1 VMASPSE
8 EKVKFLLRVEAGTL
22 DTLRT
27 TASVRGVS
35 LSQLLRDILNDYVQ
49 AMDRPIIEHRVDPYS
64 VPKKKK
70 EKNWWE

>member
-1 VMASPSE
+1 MASPSE

-22 DTLRT
+22 ETLRT

-35 LSQLLRDILNDYVQ
+35 LSQLLRDILNDYVRTI
-49 AMDRPIIEHRVDPYS
+49 DRPSIEHRVDPYS
-64 VPKKKK
+64 VPKKKE

>member
-1 VMASPSE
+1 MASPSE

-22 DTLRT
+22 ETLRS

-35 LSQLLRDILNDYVQ
+35 LSQLLRDILNDYVRT
-49 AMDRPIIEHRVDPYS
+49 MDLSDVEHKVDPYS
-64 VPKKKK
+64 VPKKKE

>member
-1 VMASPSE
+1 MASPSE

-22 DTLRT
+22 ETLRS

-35 LSQLLRDILNDYVQ
+35 LSQLLRDILNDYVRT
-49 AMDRPIIEHRVDPYS
+49 MDPSDVEHKVDPYS
-64 VPKKKK
+64 GPKKKE

>member
-1 VMASPSE
+1 MASPSE

-22 DTLRT
+22 ETLRR

-35 LSQLLRDILNDYVQ
+35 LSQLLRDILNDYVRT
-49 AMDRPIIEHRVDPYS
+49 MDLSDVEHKVDPYS
-64 VPKKKK
+64 VPKKKE

>member
-1 VMASPSE
+1 MASPSE

-22 DTLRT
+22 ETLRS

-35 LSQLLRDILNDYVQ
+35 LAQLLRDILNDYVER
-49 AMDRPIIEHRVDPYS
+49 MDPSDIEHQVDPYS
-64 VPKKKK
+64 VPKKKE